1 MYKLKRGKMR
11 FGEIFS
17 LSWKEYKNNFKV
29 FAIVL
34 ILLSFIPAI
43 ITYIISIPFTLEYL
57 KLGAQPTL
65 SEILAIYFTSKYL
78 LIFIFWII
86 SFILSLWMSASLIY
100 NSLYRKKE
108 MSVKETLAGG
118 GKYFWKFFG
127 FSIVYFIFLALLF
140 LLLIIPGIIFL
151 VFWIFASY
159 VFIGENK
166 GILESLKTSKRIVQG
181 RWWSTFGFLLLFG
194 LIAFGISIVFSII
207 PGIISIITG
216 FAYLTSP
223 ESIPPSIVITTNF
236 ISQMFSLLA
245 NLITTPLG
253 ILFFKNFYLDMKK
266 TAKLKK

>member
-1 MYKLKRGKMR
+1 MHKLKRGKMR

-17 LSWKEYKNNFKV
+17 LSWKEYKKNFKV
-29 FAIVL
+29 FATIL

-57 KLGAQPTL
+57 KLGAQPTF
-65 SEILAIYFTSKYL
+65 SEILAIYLSSKYL
-78 LIFIFWII
+78 LVFIFGII
-86 SFILSLWMSASLIY
+86 SFILGLWMSASLIY

-118 GKYFWKFFG
+118 RKYFWKFFG

-159 VFIGENK
+159 IFIGENK
-166 GILESLKTSKRIVQG
+166 GILESLKISKKIVKG

-194 LIAFGISIVFSII
+194 LIAIGISIVFSIV
-207 PGIISIITG
+207 PGIISIVIG
-216 FAYLTSP
+216 LAYLTSP
-223 ESIPPSIVITTNF
+223 SSIPPPTVITINF
-236 ISQMFSLLA
+236 ISQIFSLLA